1 MSFND
6 EKLTAFS
13 LTYVQYNAGDFVGF
27 LCAGLSM
34 APVFLIVA
42 LVTATLS
49 RRDLHIFTGLVGQL
63 LNTIFNVL
71 IKRCIRQPRP
81 SSPAHDNLSTPD
93 AVGFSPHGMPS
104 NHAQFVFFFVGFWVP
119 WILMSRNNKVRS
131 SLNSRNDRSGGGA
144 WCVVIR
150 HVASVIIIF
159 CAIGVVFARVYL
171 HYHTVPQVAVGAVVG
186 LVVGYMWHLLTW
198 SVFVPMLF
206 PLLTNSFIGVG
217 VGISHMHQVS
227 VLKSFVL
234 AATINIFRIYNSINL
249 TYINFFMELFFL
261 KSFVLATIK
270 YLYNHN
276 LTYNFFMDSF
286 FLFLFLQNT
295 GGRYC
300 SV

>member
-1 MSFND
+1 MSVND
-6 EKLTAFS
+6 EKLIAFS

-49 RRDLHIFTGLVGQL
+49 RRDLHILTGLVGQL

-131 SLNSRNDRSGGGA
+131 SFNSRNDRGGGGGGA

-150 HVASVIIIF
+150 HVASGIIIC

-186 LVVGYMWHLLTW
+186 LAVGYMWHLLTW
-198 SVFVPMLF
+198 SVFVPRLF
-206 PLLTNSFIGVG
+206 PLVTKSYIGVG
-217 VGISHMHQVS
+217 VGISNMHQVS

-234 AATINIFRIYNSINL
+234 ADNIEIYNLVNL
-249 TYINFFMELFFL
+249 T
-261 KSFVLATIK
+261 
-270 YLYNHN
+270 
-276 LTYNFFMDSF
+276 
-286 FLFLFLQNT
+286 
-295 GGRYC
+295 
-300 SV
+300 